1 MKKIKRWLHVVL
13 FANTLFVTAVSVLCF
28 MLASDAYSA
37 ERLSIVFGAC
47 VTGVSIFLWFVIL
60 KLCSAYEAEK
70 RRIEDNLR
78 KNENRLFATLNS
90 IGDAVIAVD
99 RQGSVTQINPV
110 AEKLTGWPEDDAI
123 GRPVSDVFCI
133 KGAEKD
139 EFVQDP
145 SKEILETGTTAE
157 ADNHTVLISRDGSE
171 YHISGNRTPVLDQE
185 GTTLGAVVVFRDV
198 TERHKRDEMMRIMQF
213 SIDNAPEEILWLNS
227 DGSICYMND
236 AGCRSLGY
244 SREEILSMTVYDINP
259 QLKKNIWQAF
269 WENVKRHRHVLAE
282 SVRKRKDGSV
292 YPVGIVAGYIE
303 FDDRD
308 ICCVFV
314 RDITEQKRAREIL
327 EDNYNELQQYIDNNL
342 TFTARLTSNGILTM
356 INNTAVE
363 ATGCSKDELI
373 GRPFS
378 DTYWWRHDEDVRNEL
393 KKWIK
398 RASKGEIIATETSL
412 NTIHGVRYVFFS
424 LNPVIDKCGNIVYV
438 IAEAQDI
445 TDIKKAQNILKKSY
459 ELFNSISTFAGIL
472 DVSGRLEF
480 VNKTAVLSLGYEEED
495 MIGVQFWNN
504 GYIDPLSREDVKKA
518 VFTALKGKATR
529 IEIICVTREDRKL
542 PVLFNALPILENT
555 GVVSGVIVEG
565 VDISELRE
573 TEKMYE
579 ILLNASPDGIIM
591 ADMSTC
597 KNLYGNPA
605 ICRMLGY
612 TEKEL
617 KEKTIYDFYPK
628 DVVAQITSLTGS
640 EAETGTHVIED
651 IPVLKKDGDLVDT
664 EMSITTVR
672 ADGME
677 IMVGFVRDITE
688 KKRLEK
694 QMMQMQKMEAIGAIA
709 GGIAHDFNNILSPI
723 LGYGELIKQRAN
735 DEYYVTRY
743 AEQIIQSSS
752 RARDLV
758 QQILTFSRQNDE
770 EKRPVLIQPIL
781 KEVLKLLMSSVPSN
795 IEIRKYVDPDC
806 GAVMANSIHMHQV
819 FMNLCINAFQAMPD
833 GGILEVRLTEKEVA
847 IDNDP
852 PERYVNITVRD
863 TGCGIDP
870 VIRDRIFEPYFTT
883 KGPDKGTGMG
893 LAIVYGI
900 VKDAG
905 GYIDVKSEPGK
916 GTTFNIYLPL
926 IEQKNAATEA
936 VTEEGLKGGNECIL
950 VVDDE
955 EMIALMLREMLEAL
969 GYSVSHRTSSVEAL
983 NLFKA
988 KSDSF
993 DLVITDMT
1001 MPNLN
1006 GLELISKIKKIRPDI
1021 PVFICTGFSEQLTDE
1036 EAEALG
1042 IAMTVMKPVSLEHLD
1057 SAVRDVLE
1065 KRKNRQV
1072 NIDM

>member
-1 MKKIKRWLHVVL
+1 MKKIKRWLHIVL
-13 FANTLFVTAVSVLCF
+13 FANTLFVIAVSALCF
-28 MLASDAYSA
+28 MFASDAYSA

-47 VTGVSIFLWFVIL
+47 VTGVSVLLWFVIRG
-60 KLCSAYEAEK
+60 LCSAYEAEK
-70 RRIEDNLR
+70 RRVEDKLR
-78 KNENRLFATLNS
+78 KSENRLFATLNS
-90 IGDAVIAVD
+90 IGDAVIVVD
-99 RQGSVTQINPV
+99 SQGSVRQMNPV
-110 AEKLTGWPEDDAI
+110 AEKLTGWSKDDAI

-133 KGAEKD
+133 KGSEKD
-139 EFVQDP
+139 ESVQDLF
-145 SKEILETGTTAE
+145 KEILEIGTTAG
-157 ADNHTVLISRDGSE
+157 ANNHTVMISRDGSE
-171 YHISGNRTPVLDQE
+171 YYISGNRTPVLDQE
-185 GTTLGAVVVFRDV
+185 GTILGAVVVFRDV

-227 DGSICYMND
+227 EGSICYMND

-259 QLKKNIWQAF
+259 RLKKNSWQAF
-269 WENVKRHRHVLAE
+269 WDNVKRHGHALAE

-292 YPVGIVAGYIE
+292 YPVGIVAGYIG
-303 FDDRD
+303 FDDREV
-308 ICCVFV
+308 CCVFA

-327 EDNYNELQQYIDNNL
+327 EDNYNELQQYIDNHL

-356 INNTAVE
+356 VNSVAVE
-363 ATGCSKDELI
+363 AIGCSKDELI
-373 GRPFS
+373 GRPFY
-378 DTYWWRHDEDVRNEL
+378 DTYWWKHDKDVRNEL

-398 RASKGEIIATETSL
+398 RVSKGETIITEASL
-412 NTIHGVRYVFFS
+412 NTVHGVRYVSFS
-424 LNPVIDKCGNIVYV
+424 LNPVTDKCGNIVYI

-445 TDIKKAQNILKKSY
+445 TDIKKAQNVLKKSHK
-459 ELFNSISTFAGIL
+459 LFNSISTFAGIL
-472 DVSGRLEF
+472 DASGRLEF
-480 VNKTAVLSLGYEEED
+480 VNKTAVLFLGYED
-495 MIGVQFWNN
+495 KDVIGVQFWDN
-504 GYIDPLSREDVKKA
+504 GYIDPLSRADVKKA
-518 VFTALKGKATR
+518 VLAAMKGETTQM
-529 IEIICVTREDRKL
+529 EITCVTREGRKL
-542 PVLFNALPILENT
+542 PVLFSALPILENT
-555 GVVSGVIVEG
+555 GVISGVIVEG

-591 ADMSTC
+591 TDMRTY

-651 IPVLKKDGDLVDT
+651 IPVLRKDGDLVDT

-743 AEQIIQSSS
+743 AEQIVQSSS
-752 RARDLV
+752 RAKDLV

-795 IEIRKYVDPDC
+795 IKIRKYVDPDC

-926 IEQKNAATEA
+926 IEQKNAVTET

-1001 MPNLN
+1001 MPNMN

-1042 IAMTVMKPVSLEHLD
+1042 IAMTIMKPVSLERLD

-1065 KRKNRQV
+1065 RRKKSAG
-1072 NIDM
+1072 